1 MTGAVFFSCR
11 MAMLL
16 VQSHIYKIYIRQVD
30 LNRLGLEGFAYLLA
44 AAKGTDTQNRT
55 SYVSYTIH
63 RKFVHSK
70 KLDIGVV
77 FVFVILR
84 VAKRSRRIHDFTG
97 ILDPATTRR
106 MTAALFSVR
115 RSRRIHL
122 AMPAQA
128 SHKIRDN
135 RRNHPHP
142 VGDCG

>member
-84 VAKRSRRIHDFTG
+84 VAKRSRRIPYFTG
-97 ILDPATTRR
+97 ILDPATPRR
-106 MTAALFSVR
+106 TITTCRYTSAR
-115 RSRRIHL
+115 TNEISRIGIIEF
-122 AMPAQA
+122 A
-128 SHKIRDN
+128 N
-135 RRNHPHP
+135 R
-142 VGDCG
+142 VTKKMWGQDWMIL